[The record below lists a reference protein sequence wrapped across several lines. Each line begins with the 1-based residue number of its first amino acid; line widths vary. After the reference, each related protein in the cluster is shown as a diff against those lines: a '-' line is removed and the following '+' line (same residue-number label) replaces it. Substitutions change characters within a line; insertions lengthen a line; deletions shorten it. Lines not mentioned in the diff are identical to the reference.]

1 MFSVTKI
8 ASLYGAVGV
17 RQPFNAAYAIIDA
30 ANQVTNSGLFVT
42 DNPMCKVEYL
52 KDTQDYADITDADFN
67 VFLKRMQEDSIM
79 SVARAVFNESDY
91 VDRQVLYPFAQ
102 NKVNTIT
109 LPSGFVGERIEVSI
123 EKNIAF
129 EIPRILLDFDG
140 AGDLEILLFNTSQTT
155 PIESQVVT
163 ITSNHQSV
171 DLGWKIDNS
180 GDTYKGDYYLG
191 YLTNTV
197 GIGTLK
203 PYARDYDR
211 SNVRAA
217 ISLLQLTQ
225 VQFLGHTTA
234 TMPDL
239 TTKEGMSDSHGMNPD
254 ITVYDDFTD
263 LILRNETLFYQA
275 INLEFQI
282 KFLDT
287 YLNTLRSNGNQRD
300 AKDIAFKIAV
310 ELNGIDREGQVKI
323 VGLRSKLNGS
333 ISTIKKEIKRLNEGY
348 FGGSIQVYT
357 MN

>member
-30 ANQVTNSGLFVT
+30 ANQVSNSGLFAT
-42 DNPMCKVEYL
+42 DNPLCKVEYL
-52 KDTQDYADITDADFN
+52 KDTQDYADISDTDFN
-67 VFLKRMQEDSIM
+67 TFVKRMQEDSIM

-91 VDRQVLYPFAQ
+91 IDRQVLYPFAQ

-123 EKNIAF
+123 EKNVAF
-129 EIPRILLDFDG
+129 EISRIMLDFDG
-140 AGDLEILLFNTSQTT
+140 AGDVEILLFNTAQST

-163 ITSNHQSV
+163 IASNHQSV
-171 DLGWKIDNS
+171 DLGWKVDNS
-180 GDTYKGDYYLG
+180 GDTYKGEYYLG

-197 GIGTLK
+197 GFGTLK
-203 PYARDYDR
+203 PYARDYDN
-211 SNVRAA
+211 SNIRAE
-217 ISLLQLTQ
+217 ISLLELTQ
-225 VQFLGHTTA
+225 VQFVGHTTA
-234 TMPDL
+234 TIPDL
-239 TTKEGMSDSHGMNPD
+239 RTDEGMSDSHGMNPD

-287 YLNTLRSNGNQRD
+287 YLNSLRRNGNEMKSD
-300 AKDIAFKIAV
+300 LKSMKMMI
-310 ELNGIDREGQVKI
+310 ELNGTSKDDQVKV

-333 ISTIKKEIKRLNEGY
+333 ISTIKKEVERLRSGY
-348 FGGSIQVYT
+348 FGGRIQVYT
-357 MN
+357 MT